1 MMVAALVESRLP
13 GRTLALMGPTEIG
26 FDDAARLVAKVM
38 GRQRRFVHAPIAF
51 HYLLARVAQATMT
64 VPLIATA
71 QVRILEEEL
80 VEPTLAPDAM
90 PEDLAPAAPFDEESI
105 RAGLP
110 GPGGFALSD
119 LRVFANRRHNGEGG
133 VVVCGEGTTVIKRDP
148 KDVLEFVFDVDRY
161 RRADLKI
168 GRVHWMRRD
177 GNTGLVR
184 HGGRLRSSRAGS
196 DAVISSSRLT
206 PDWTSGARRCSGRCE
221 DSTASSPAK
230 RAPRGRSW
238 LIGNASCSDRSSGRV
253 SGSSSGAGYP
263 VTLRRRYC
271 G

>member
-1 MMVAALVESRLP
+1 MVAALVESRLP

-119 LRVFANRRHNGEGG
+119 LRVFANRRQRRGRSCRLRRGNNRHQARSEGRAR
-133 VVVCGEGTTVIKRDP
+133 VRV
-148 KDVLEFVFDVDRY
+148 
-161 RRADLKI
+161 RRGPVSPRRPENRTRSLDAS
-168 GRVHWMRRD
+168 GREHGFGSPRRK
-177 GNTGLVR
+177 TG
-184 HGGRLRSSRAGS
+184 RSSRAGS